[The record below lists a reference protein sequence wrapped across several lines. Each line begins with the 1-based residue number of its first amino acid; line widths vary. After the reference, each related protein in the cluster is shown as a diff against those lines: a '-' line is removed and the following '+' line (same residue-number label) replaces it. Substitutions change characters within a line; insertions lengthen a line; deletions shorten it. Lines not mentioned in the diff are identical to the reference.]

1 MKEILRIQHGLQD
14 DFPEEALFD
23 YNLELY
29 EGDILYIQGNRGDG
43 LRTLI
48 KVLAGDIPLKSGT
61 IYLWDKKTED
71 YSRNTAMQYR
81 LCMITGETD
90 MVMNMSVTDNL
101 EAVRPVRSPLQL
113 YSPYLKQRQV
123 QQYLDAYG
131 VHISAGDTVFHLSR
145 FEQMELSIIKAQ
157 MHGARLI
164 GLDMTDN
171 RYEGKEAEKIY
182 RLIRKANKE
191 EVSFLIFSESYSM
204 FSELASRIQLLS
216 AGREQKE
223 WSAPEE
229 NRERIRERLRQ
240 DIYGK
245 STDPAGSRR
254 HSGDGLLGLYDDEW
268 EQREELWEYIQAVK
282 ENNPE
287 IWKQYINAELPGRRE
302 QSGKEAVLV
311 PMEAAEMLFPNL
323 SLADNIILAVPER
336 VSGSRYGIIKKSIK
350 ENITRGFY
358 ERFQIKDNIS
368 SMEELSRVYK
378 KILAIYRWELAKPK
392 VIFLEN
398 PYNGLTGDEKKIMT
412 DYLWELENRKI
423 RVILLS
429 GSIENLKEACG
440 KIIVTKNGKSA
451 KITTI

>member
-1 MKEILRIQHGLQD
+1 MKEILRIQHGLQN

-101 EAVRPVRSPLQL
+101 EAVHPVRSPLQL
-113 YSPYLKQRQV
+113 YISYLKQRQV
-123 QQYLDAYG
+123 QRYLDAYG
-131 VHISAGDTVFHLSR
+131 VHISAGDAVFHLNR

-171 RYEGKEAEKIY
+171 RYEGKEAEKIVS
-182 RLIRKANKE
+182 LIRKANE
-191 EVSFLIFSESYSM
+191 EGISFLIFSESYSM
-204 FSELASRIQLLS
+204 FSEIANRIQLL
-216 AGREQKE
+216 AEGREQKE
-223 WSAPEE
+223 WYRPGDD
-229 NRERIRERLRQ
+229 RERIRKRLRQ

-245 STDPAGSRR
+245 RMTSAGFR
-254 HSGDGLLGLYDDEW
+254 GDKENGLLGLYDDEW
-268 EQREELWEYIQAVK
+268 ENREEIWEYLRAVK
-282 ENNPE
+282 EYNPE
-287 IWKQYINAELPGRRE
+287 IWKQYIDAELPGEKE
-302 QSGKEAVLV
+302 QGTAVFV
-311 PMEAAEMLFPNL
+311 PMEAAKLLLSNL
-323 SLADNIILAVPER
+323 SLADNIILSVPER
-336 VSGSRYGIIKKSIK
+336 VCGSKYGIIKKSIK
-350 ENITRGFY
+350 DNIVRGFY
-358 ERFQIKDNIS
+358 ERFQIENS
-368 SMEELSRVYK
+368 VNRVEELDLVHR

-398 PYNGLTGDEKKIMT
+398 PYNGLMVDEKKIMA
-412 DYLWELENRKI
+412 DYLWELENKKI

-429 GSIENLKEACG
+429 GSIENLKETCG
-440 KIIVTKNGKSA
+440 KILVTKNGKSA